1 MLAVNEIERS
11 SFTEPVVIKTRE
23 EAPTEAP
30 QSIHVQSGGVGELI
44 VTWQV
49 YFASNSLVQQK
60 KKFCL
65 FFFSHRQENH
75 GMVI

>member
-1 MLAVNEIERS
+1 MLDGNPREQTTLAGLRPSTTYGIRMLAVNEIERS

-30 QSIHVQSGGVGELI
+30 QSIHVQSGAVGELI

-49 YFASNSLVQQK
+49 
-60 KKFCL
+60 
-65 FFFSHRQENH
+65 
-75 GMVI
+75 